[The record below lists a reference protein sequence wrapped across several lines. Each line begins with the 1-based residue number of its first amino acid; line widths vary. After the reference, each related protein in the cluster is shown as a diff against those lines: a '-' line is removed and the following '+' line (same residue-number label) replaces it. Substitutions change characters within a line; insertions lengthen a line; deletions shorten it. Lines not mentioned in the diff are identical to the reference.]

1 MMNFWKQHLTVRL
14 AGSFLLLS
22 LVTVGIVG
30 GATFVR
36 SKEALKKAAFERL
49 SVAATLKEEEIS
61 RWFEDRERDF
71 LLIPQFPE
79 IQAQLRQ
86 LLEGE
91 LTDTEVQGAY
101 NDISDYLIAVSE
113 SKPSFRELFIIDR
126 SNRVIISTDKAREG
140 EYEVAANLT
149 YFEKIQDESI
159 TPVFYVSP
167 VTGKP
172 AVTFATPVRN
182 AAGERVGVFL
192 AHLSLD
198 RIDQIVRQRTGL
210 GNSGETY
217 LVGSLVTEN
226 ALISSDRTDT
236 EKFPDGANSMGINA
250 AMQGMSGSGLY
261 PNYRGIPVVGVYRWL
276 RNQDIAL
283 LVEME
288 QREAFAPAQRL
299 ARTTGLIGFG
309 SAGVLLIAVYV
320 LSHRIT
326 RPILAIADAATQLAD
341 GNLTAKASVSNEDE
355 IGTLARSFNQMAA
368 QLQASFTTLEAKNTE
383 LQRLDKLKDEFLANT
398 SHELRTPLNGTIG
411 IAESMLDGA
420 TGELTEVQQKNLSMI
435 ATSGRRLANLVND
448 ILDFSKLRHRDIE
461 LQRKPIGVRE
471 IAELVLALNQTLVT
485 HKNLKLINAV
495 PNNLPPVNA
504 DENRLQQ
511 ILHNLVGNAIKFT
524 KSGSV
529 EISAFVG
536 SRGAGE
542 QGSRGAEGQKSIQ
555 NPKSKI
561 QNSPAQCP
569 MPPSGQRL
577 LHSEETSELG
587 TANAQCPI
595 LTITVSDTGIGI
607 PEDKLDSIFE
617 SFEQADGSTAREY
630 GGTGLGLA
638 ITKKLVELHGGEIA
652 VESTVGEGSRFRFTL
667 PVAQG
672 EPEQAKVRQ
681 IVALEESPTPLKQ
694 NVPPTPVSESPE
706 ESGGAKSTTILIVDD
721 EPINLQVL
729 ANHLSLQNYAITQAS
744 NGVEVLDLIEQGW
757 QPDLIL
763 LDVMMPR
770 LTGYEVTQAIRKRF
784 PANELPII
792 LLSAKNQVEDLVA
805 GLEAGAN
812 DYLTK
817 PISKDELL
825 ARLKTHLLIKELE
838 SETLRLAMAG
848 EKQLT
853 QFLDAIPVGVFVTEA
868 SGKPYYI
875 NQIGK
880 QLLGRGLVESATAE
894 ELQAVYQAYL
904 AGGDQLYPSDR
915 LPIVKA
921 LQGESVTVDDMEI
934 RHPERTIPLE
944 VWGRPICDEQGKISY
959 AIAVFKDIT
968 KRKQAEQLV
977 MEYSRTLEIQ
987 VQERTQELELE
998 IAERG
1003 RTEKALRQSE
1013 AQNRAILSAIPDLM
1027 FRLSGEGIYLGYVK
1041 TNDVMDLLPSEFEP
1055 IGKHVSE
1062 LLPPDVTQRHLHH
1075 LQRALTTGECQ
1086 LYEQENWMDGKQQYE
1101 EVRVVVSGENEVLFM
1116 IRDISDRKRAEAAL
1130 YQKNQDLAN
1139 ALQQLQATQQELI
1152 QSEKMAALG
1161 QLVAGVAHE
1170 INTPIG
1176 AIRSSVE
1183 NIADFL
1189 GPTLEQLPGFFQ
1201 KLSPERQSDFLG
1213 LLHQSLQQQTSLSSR
1228 EKRKFRKALVNQLD
1242 DFGFE
1247 DTRTLADTLVDLGV
1261 YEDINPVLPL
1271 LNDPESPTLLNIAYQ
1286 LASLQRNTNTIKIAT
1301 DRATKVVFAL
1311 KTYARYDS
1319 KGEKI
1324 RANLTD
1330 GIETVLTLYN
1340 NQLKQG
1346 VEVIRHYEDPLPPI
1360 WCYPD
1365 ELNQVWTN
1373 LIHNALQAMDNR
1385 GTLQIAVRQDNEQLL
1400 VSITDSGQGIPPEV
1414 FPKIFEPFF
1423 TTKLSGEGSG
1433 LGLDIVR
1440 KIIEKHQGTIA
1451 VESVPGQTTF
1461 TLSLPCNE

>member
-1 MMNFWKQHLTVRL
+1 MPYAPCPKMNFWKQHLTVRL

-86 LLEGE
+86 LLEEE
-91 LTDTEVQGAY
+91 LTDTQVQGAY

-276 RNQDIAL
+276 KNQDIAL

-320 LSHRIT
+320 LSRRIT
-326 RPILAIADAATQLAD
+326 RPILAIADAATQLAG

-420 TGELTEVQQKNLSMI
+420 TGELTEIQRKNLSMI

-448 ILDFSKLRHRDIE
+448 ILDFSKLRHKDIE

-524 KSGSV
+524 ESGSV

-536 SRGAGE
+536 AG
-542 QGSRGAEGQKSIQ
+542 GSRGAEEQRGRGDTETGRNIPMP
-555 NPKSKI
+555 N
-561 QNSPAQCP
+561 AQCP
-569 MPPSGQRL
+569 MPHAP
-577 LHSEETSELG
+577 
-587 TANAQCPI
+587 CPI
-595 LTITVSDTGIGI
+595 LTLTVSDTGIGI

-652 VESTVGEGSRFRFTL
+652 VESTVGEGSRFCFTL

-672 EPEQAKVRQ
+672 EPEQSKARQ
-681 IVALEESPTPLKQ
+681 IVTLEESPTPLKQ

-729 ANHLSLQNYAITQAS
+729 ANHLSLQDYAIAQAT
-744 NGVEVLDLIEQGW
+744 NGVEVLELIEQGL

-817 PISKDELL
+817 PIFKDELL
-825 ARLKTHLLIKELE
+825 ARIRTHLLIKQLE
-838 SETLRLAMAG
+838 SETLRLAKEG

-915 LPIVKA
+915 LPVVKA

-944 VWGRPICDEQGKISY
+944 VWGRPICDEQGKITY

-977 MEYSRTLEIQ
+977 TQYSRTLEIQ

-1027 FRLSGEGIYLGYVK
+1027 FRLSSEGIYLGYVK

-1213 LLHQSLQQQTSLSSR
+1213 LLHQSLQQPTSLSSR
-1228 EKRKFRKALVNQLD
+1228 EKRKFRKALAQQLD
-1242 DFGFE
+1242 DLGFE
-1247 DTRTLADTLVDLGV
+1247 DTRTLADTLVDLGI
-1261 YEDINPVLPL
+1261 YDEIEPFLPL
-1271 LNDPESPTLLNIAYQ
+1271 LNDSENPTILNIAYQ

-1311 KTYARYDS
+1311 KTYARYDT

-1324 RANLTD
+1324 QANLTD
-1330 GIETVLTLYN
+1330 GIETVLTLYH

-1346 VEVIRHYEDPLPPI
+1346 VEVIRHYEDSLPPI

-1385 GTLQIAVRQDNEQLL
+1385 GTLQITVRQNNEQLL

-1414 FPKIFEPFF
+1414 LPKIFEPFF
-1423 TTKLSGEGSG
+1423 TTKSSGEGSG

-1440 KIIEKHQGTIA
+1440 KIIEKHRGTIA

-1461 TLSLPCNE
+1461 TLSLPCHE